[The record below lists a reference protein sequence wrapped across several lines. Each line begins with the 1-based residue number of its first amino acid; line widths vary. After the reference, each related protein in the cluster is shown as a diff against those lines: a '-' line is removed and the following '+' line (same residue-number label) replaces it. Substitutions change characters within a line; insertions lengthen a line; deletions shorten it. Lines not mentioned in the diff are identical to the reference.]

1 MHGLCLGEEA
11 FGKGLAAKREQHQ
24 ADMQLEWEVAT
35 QTQWRTLGWL
45 GVRGHS
51 HGVGVGGRPPRP
63 RCPRHTPTH
72 PLGGHSGGHFQLF

>member
-24 ADMQLEWEVAT
+24 ADMQLEWEVANRPSGEP
-35 QTQWRTLGWL
+35 WDGWEYA
-45 GVRGHS
+45 GTATGA
-51 HGVGVGGRPPRP
+51 GVGGRPPRP

-72 PLGGHSGGHFQLF
+72 PLGGHSGGHFRLF